1 MTLLDLKEKA
11 RQYGGSFE
19 LGTNPRRRDFTFKNA
34 ASMWFFIDAI
44 ENDIQS
50 FRLFATDRANNKV
63 FIEI

>member
-11 RQYGGSFE
+11 RQYGGSCE
-19 LGTNPRRRDFTFKNA
+19 LGSNPNRRDFTFKNA

-50 FRLFATDRANNKV
+50 FKLFATDHANNKV